1 MYDCLYYGNA
11 CIDNYRRR
19 KIDNEYGDLFRT
31 KFAAGARPIYDP
43 LISKDMNEERAK
55 VVDWGPESLLN
66 SLSILLPSLLLY
78 YTDPKERNSRE
89 VLRVGE
95 CCATQRRYK
104 TGVHRGAFGREN
116 DPHKI
121 IQERKYLEPLP
132 VTTTFPDFFT
142 PDLIEDVVI
151 WVPSS

>member
-1 MYDCLYYGNA
+1 MSDCLYYGHA
-11 CIDNYRRR
+11 CIDYYIRR

-31 KFAAGARPIYDP
+31 RFAAGARMIFDP

-55 VVDWGPESLLN
+55 VVGWGPESHLN

-95 CCATQRRYK
+95 CCANTKEIQNRR
-104 TGVHRGAFGREN
+104 
-116 DPHKI
+116 
-121 IQERKYLEPLP
+121 
-132 VTTTFPDFFT
+132 T
-142 PDLIEDVVI
+142 PPRVR
-151 WVPSS
+151 SGK